1 VWFFVNYTR
10 DERFGLPFWTNPG
23 QKHSECGIN
32 SGSYACKRGRY
43 ERFVRVRESMMP
55 AVARNPLAIPQETQA
70 LTAHTGET
78 LSRVLGSTTFR
89 LGLVTF
95 WSNFAL
101 LVLQQVSFRL
111 LAPAIGS
118 SIETWSTIVGVFLVG
133 IAAGNAVG
141 GRLADRVNGLRTV
154 RWSLLAACAAALW
167 MLGLSEVLKS
177 ATWMAAWPLAAQ
189 VVCIA
194 IAVCFPPAFLLSLPN
209 PAAIRG
215 VMNSGRGAGAAAGL
229 VCALGTVGSLV
240 GNYATG
246 FWMIPEFA
254 IGNIVLLVATGLW
267 CLALAAPT
275 TAATSTTSSAKSSD
289 SRLFVDAPLA
299 QRAVLAVA
307 IVASCGFVSGAIE
320 SAAFRILAPLA
331 GVSIYLSTGVVGVV
345 LCGMALGNHWGGRLA
360 ERGRGLSTLRGTL
373 GLAALA
379 TVLVVPLLKNGLDL
393 GAFDGWPLV
402 PRIVGWSFL
411 LFFLPSLLLGM
422 VSPQVIRLAIA
433 DRRDAGRIAG
443 WLYAWST
450 VGCVVGILATAWFLV
465 EWWGVQRLVMACGFA
480 LAPLAWACRPVSIA
494 TERRLPWPAL
504 VGGLAALALLANLRS
519 PYALETRYFS
529 IAVLDGERDGRQVKR
544 LVLDRLVH
552 SEVDLADPTWL
563 GYPHEETQAEITR
576 NLARRE
582 AAAGRALDLL
592 VIGGGGYTFPKWIE
606 HQPDLAQVGVDVVE
620 IDPGVTEIAHRELG
634 LSRETRIR
642 SFNLDGRQFVKQA
655 PNGRYGLIVQDA
667 VNDFSVPYHL
677 MTREYNDLVRSALTE
692 EGVYLLTVI
701 DSIRGGKLLPAA
713 LRTMRASFGDVRLLV
728 LRDPG
733 ERSSRGLYIL
743 AGLNTRADASGPA
756 REVAWEEVLGATR
769 DRLMEVDPSLLDGP
783 ILTDAYAP
791 VDSLMAGNYLG
802 AE

>member
-1 VWFFVNYTR
+1 M
-10 DERFGLPFWTNPG
+10 
-23 QKHSECGIN
+23 GI
-32 SGSYACKRGRY
+32 A
-43 ERFVRVRESMMP
+43 
-55 AVARNPLAIPQETQA
+55 AHPLAAIA
-70 LTAHTGET
+70 A
-78 LSRVLGSTTFR
+78 SATFR
-89 LGLVTF
+89 LALVTF

-118 SIETWSTIVGVFLVG
+118 SIETWSTIIGVFLVG

-141 GRLADRVNGLRTV
+141 GRLADGANGFRTV
-154 RWSLLAACAAALW
+154 RWSLLGACAAALV
-167 MLGLSEVLKS
+167 MLGLSEWFKT
-177 ATWMAAWPLAAQ
+177 AIWMSHWPLAAR
-189 VVCIA
+189 VAFTSITA
-194 IAVCFPPAFLLSLPN
+194 CFPVAFLLSLPN

-215 VMNSGRGAGAAAGL
+215 VMQGGSGAGAAAGL
-229 VCALGTVGSLV
+229 VCALGTVGSLA

-246 FWMIPEFA
+246 FWMIPEYA
-254 IGNIVLLVATGLW
+254 IGHIVLLVAMGLW
-267 CLALAAPT
+267 SLALVAPT
-275 TAATSTTSSAKSSD
+275 SIANAERAGTDVANCET
-289 SRLFVDAPLA
+289 VIDAPLSG
-299 QRAVLAVA
+299 RAVLAVA
-307 IVASCGFVSGAIE
+307 IVASCGFVSGALE
-320 SAAFRILAPLA
+320 SAAFRMLAPLV

-360 ERGRGLSTLRGTL
+360 EKGRGLPTLRGTL

-379 TVLVVPLLKNGLDL
+379 TVLVVPLLKNCLDL

-411 LFFLPSLLLGM
+411 LFFVPSLLLGM

-433 DRRDAGRIAG
+433 DRRDAGRVAG

-450 VGCVVGILATAWFLV
+450 VGCVAGILATAWILV
-465 EWWGVQRLVMACGFA
+465 ESWGVQRLVMACGFA
-480 LAPLAWACRPVSIA
+480 LAPLAWACRPTSTTA
-494 TERRLPWPAL
+494 DRRVPWPAL
-504 VGGLAALALLANLRS
+504 VGVVAALALLANLRS

-582 AAAGRALDLL
+582 EEAGRALEVL
-592 VIGGGGYTFPKWIE
+592 VIGGGGYTFPKWVE
-606 HQPDLAQVGVDVVE
+606 HQPDLAGVGLDVVE

-634 LSRETRIR
+634 LSRDTRIR

-655 PNGRYGLIVQDA
+655 TPGHYGLIVQDA

-677 MTREYNDLVRSALTE
+677 MTKEYNDLVRSALTRD
-692 EGVYLLTVI
+692 GVYLLTVI
-701 DSIRGGKLLPAA
+701 DSIRDGKLLPAA
-713 LRTMRASFGDVRLLV
+713 LRTMQASFGEVRLLV

-733 ERSSRGLYIL
+733 ERSSRNLYIL
-743 AGLNTRADASGPA
+743 AGLNAPA
-756 REVAWEEVLGATR
+756 GKGESANESTWSRVLGATR
-769 DRLMEVDPSLLDGP
+769 DRLVEVDPSRLDGP

-791 VDSLMAGNYLG
+791 VDSLMAGTYLG
-802 AE
+802 GE